1 MLRLVLAVDEAI
13 LLGIRRWH
21 GAVVTRL
28 MRLFTRVGDALS
40 WIFAAL
46 ALIACGGE
54 AARIGLRLG
63 MAAALAAVVAQV
75 VKRLWRRARPSAGIA
90 GFTALAENPDAF
102 SFPSG
107 HSAAAFAVALAL
119 AGLIPGA
126 PGFLLL
132 AFAVAISR
140 VYLGA
145 HYPLDVAAG
154 ACIGL
159 LCGSIARAAM

>member
-1 MLRLVLAVDEAI
+1 MLRLVLAVDQAI
-13 LLGIRRWH
+13 LLGMRRCH
-21 GAVVTRL
+21 GVVITRL
-28 MRLFTRVGDALS
+28 MRVFTRVGDALS

-46 ALIACGGE
+46 VLIAGGGE

-63 MAAALAAVVAQV
+63 AAAGLAALVAQLL
-75 VKRLWRRARPSAGIA
+75 KRLWKRARPSAGIA
-90 GFTALAENPDAF
+90 GFTALVDNPDAF

-119 AGLIPGA
+119 AGAVPGGPA
-126 PGFLLL
+126 FVLL
-132 AFAVAISR
+132 AFAIALSR
-140 VYLGA
+140 IYLGA

-159 LCGSIARAAM
+159 VCGGLIRMTP